1 MRRHA
6 GKQHINEKKSSKRKK
21 FLSEDA
27 PVHETC
33 INNLMGCLPHAKL
46 FIPMSRFTPGEQIRR
61 GVFPAAAAAASAEPA
76 ASPAEAEPS
85 QAAAA
90 QLEPASES

>member
-27 PVHETC
+27 PIHETN
-33 INNLMGCLPHAKL
+33 INNLMGCLPHAKI
-46 FIPMSRFTPGEQIRR
+46 FIPVSRFSPG
-61 GVFPAAAAAASAEPA
+61 PAQGKLSVEVPQEEGKSKAGSVGHKAV
-76 ASPAEAEPS
+76 S
-85 QAAAA
+85 Q
-90 QLEPASES
+90 QSG